1 MLNTE
6 ALHRIGID
14 TEEGIAYCAD
24 DAEFYE
30 DMLREYLQESD
41 GRAADLR
48 RFYASQDWSQYGLC
62 AHSVKSTS
70 KMIGAKAVSELAR
83 EMEFACRN
91 GDAASV
97 LAGHDRFLREYTD
110 LVDGLRSVMQAS
122 E

>member
-1 MLNTE
+1 MPDAK

-41 GRAADLR
+41 GRAADLQ

-62 AHSVKSTS
+62 AHTVKSTS

-83 EMEFACRN
+83 EMELACRRR
-91 GDAASV
+91 DAASV

-110 LVDGLRSVMQAS
+110 LADGLRSVMQTS
-122 E
+122 G

>member
-1 MLNTE
+1 MLDTE

-24 DAEFYE
+24 DPEFYE

-41 GRAADLR
+41 GRAADLQ

-62 AHSVKSTS
+62 AHTVKSTS

-83 EMEFACRN
+83 EMEFACRSR
-91 GDAASV
+91 DAASV
-97 LAGHDRFLREYTD
+97 LAGHDRFLREYVD
-110 LVDGLRSVMQAS
+110 LADCLRTVMQTS

>member
-1 MLNTE
+1 MLDTE

-24 DAEFYE
+24 DPEFYE

-48 RFYASQDWSQYGLC
+48 RFYASHDWSQYGLC
-62 AHSVKSTS
+62 AHTVKSTS

-83 EMEFACRN
+83 EMELACRSR
-91 GDAASV
+91 DPASV
-97 LAGHDRFLREYTD
+97 LPGHDRFLREYTD
-110 LVDGLRSVMQAS
+110 LADGLRSVMQTS
-122 E
+122 G

>member
-1 MLNTE
+1 MLDTE

-41 GRAADLR
+41 GRAADLQ

-62 AHSVKSTS
+62 AHTVKSTS

-83 EMEFACRN
+83 EMEFACRS

-110 LVDGLRSVMQAS
+110 LADGLRSVMQTS
-122 E
+122 G

>member
-1 MLNTE
+1 MLDTE

-41 GRAADLR
+41 GRAADLQ

-62 AHSVKSTS
+62 AHTVKSTS

-83 EMEFACRN
+83 EMELACRS
-91 GDAASV
+91 GDPASV
-97 LAGHDRFLREYTD
+97 LTGHDRFLREYAD
-110 LVDGLRSVMQAS
+110 LADCLRSVMQTS
-122 E
+122 G

>member
-1 MLNTE
+1 MLDTK
-6 ALHRIGID
+6 ALHRIGIN

-24 DAEFYE
+24 DPEFYE

-48 RFYASQDWSQYGLC
+48 RFYALQDWSQYGLC
-62 AHSVKSTS
+62 AHTVKSTS

-83 EMEFACRN
+83 EMELACRS
-91 GDAASV
+91 GDPASV
-97 LAGHDRFLREYTD
+97 LTGHDRFLREYTD
-110 LVDGLRSVMQAS
+110 LADGLRTVMQTS

>member
-1 MLNTE
+1 MLDTE

-24 DAEFYE
+24 DPEFYE

-41 GRAADLR
+41 GIAADLR

-62 AHSVKSTS
+62 AHTVKSTS

-83 EMEFACRN
+83 EMELACRS
-91 GDAASV
+91 GDPASV

-110 LVDGLRSVMQAS
+110 LADGLRSVMQTS
-122 E
+122 G

>member
-1 MLNTE
+1 MLDTE

-24 DAEFYE
+24 DPEFYE
-30 DMLREYLQESD
+30 DMLREYLQESE

-62 AHSVKSTS
+62 AHTVKSTS

-83 EMEFACRN
+83 EMELACRSR
-91 GDAASV
+91 DPASV
-97 LAGHDRFLREYTD
+97 LTGHDRFLREYTD
-110 LVDGLRSVMQAS
+110 LADGLRSVMQTS
-122 E
+122 G

>member
-62 AHSVKSTS
+62 AHIVKSTS

-83 EMEFACRN
+83 EMEFACRSR
-91 GDAASV
+91 DAASV

-110 LVDGLRSVMQAS
+110 LADCLRTVMQTS
-122 E
+122 G

>member
-1 MLNTE
+1 MLDTE

-30 DMLREYLQESD
+30 DMLREYLQESE

-62 AHSVKSTS
+62 AHTVKSTS

-83 EMEFACRN
+83 EMELACRSR
-91 GDAASV
+91 DAASV
-97 LAGHDRFLREYTD
+97 LTGHDRFLREYTD
-110 LVDGLRSVMQAS
+110 LADGLRTVMQTS

>member
-1 MLNTE
+1 MLDTE

-14 TEEGIAYCAD
+14 AEEGIAYCAD
-24 DAEFYE
+24 DPEFYE

-62 AHSVKSTS
+62 AHTVKSTS

-83 EMEFACRN
+83 EMELACRS

-110 LVDGLRSVMQAS
+110 LANGLRSVMQTS
-122 E
+122 G

>member
-1 MLNTE
+1 MLDTE
-6 ALHRIGID
+6 ALHRLGID
-14 TEEGIAYCAD
+14 TDEGIAYCAD

-30 DMLREYLQESD
+30 DMLREYLQESN
-41 GRAADLR
+41 GRAADLQ

-91 GDAASV
+91 GDPASV

-110 LVDGLRSVMQAS
+110 LADGLRSAMQAS